1 VALAALTCA
10 ASVPAPAGP
19 AVTVSGKTIQ
29 LDGQPTFLLGVSFF
43 GALDVASPRDE
54 DLDTLK
60 RWGVT
65 VVRVWAHWGRPIYQ
79 RDGTLSPQGRVR
91 LLQLVQRLQARG
103 LVLELALLRPGQLPG
118 QRYVAFSSEAAR
130 VRAVTEIASALREY
144 RHVLFD
150 LYNEHDHPDG
160 PISHA
165 AARVLRDAVKA
176 VDPGRLVT
184 ISSTGTHL
192 VTPDS
197 RVGEAEA
204 RNLREEAS
212 QDVGSVGVDLV
223 APHFPRTDDWAP
235 STAARV
241 AAVRSELDRIGRNVP
256 VYLNEERRAEP
267 GSEMAA
273 DIYQR
278 AFTSA
283 RDAGAAGWVF
293 HTKAGYELDTRSF
306 VASLGF
312 SERAALQRL
321 KKP

>member
-1 VALAALTCA
+1 M
-10 ASVPAPAGP
+10 PAPAAGP
-19 AVTVSGKTIQ
+19 ALTVSGKTIQ
-29 LDGQPTFLLGVSFF
+29 LDGQPTFLLGASFF
-43 GALDVASPRDE
+43 GALDVAYPRDQ

-60 RWGVT
+60 SWGVT

-79 RDGTLSPQGRVR
+79 RDGTLSPQGRAR

-118 QRYVAFSSEAAR
+118 QHYVAFSSDAAR
-130 VRAVTEIASALREY
+130 VRAATEIASALREY

-212 QDVGSVGVDLV
+212 QDAGSVGVDLV

-241 AAVRSELDRIGRNVP
+241 AAVRAELDRIGRNVP

-267 GSEMAA
+267 GSEIAA
-273 DIYQR
+273 EIYQR

-293 HTKAGYELDTRSF
+293 HTKAGYELDKRSF
-306 VASLGF
+306 VASLGA